1 MACLLI
7 QFQIS
12 RKAEKDQ
19 EDQPASLGLSDQT
32 YSWREL
38 ILIESRLVNHQLP
51 QIISAF
57 FPHTLYTP
65 DTARLPRGLNSWM
78 CLRHGRRCVRAN
90 VTATVCACVRVCL
103 CCVCV
108 CVCVSAVT
116 VYHNGGRGSRSMPRN
131 RGTLESRAHQQAS
144 ACSDVPIR
152 SGRRALSFANAHA
165 CSPMLSQGAFNPLPP
180 RRPGR
185 ERERERGGRRQE
197 AGRVGEEIYVAGC
210 LKEDLTSV
218 SRVSPVRFITRH
230 FHDRFSHRFRSSIRT
245 IVRPN
250 WSARSPKDER

>member
-1 MACLLI
+1 MPLDSI
-7 QFQIS
+7 SDISQS
-12 RKAEKDQ
+12 RKRSRRSTRFARVIRPDLFVART
-19 EDQPASLGLSDQT
+19 DSHWIAPRQPSASSNNLGVFSAHPV
-32 YSWREL
+32 YSG
-38 ILIESRLVNHQLP
+38 
-51 QIISAF
+51 
-57 FPHTLYTP
+57 Y
-65 DTARLPRGLNSWM
+65 
-78 CLRHGRRCVRAN
+78 RA
-90 VTATVCACVRVCL
+90 VTAGVEFVDVSAPWSQVCSRKRDGYGVCVCACVFVCL
-103 CCVCV
+103 CVCV

-230 FHDRFSHRFRSSIRT
+230 FHDRFSHRFRNSIRT